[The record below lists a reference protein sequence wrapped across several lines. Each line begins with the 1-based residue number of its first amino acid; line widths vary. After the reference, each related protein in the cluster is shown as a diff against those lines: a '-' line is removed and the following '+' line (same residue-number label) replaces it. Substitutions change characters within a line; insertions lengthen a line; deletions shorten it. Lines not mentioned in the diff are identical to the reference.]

1 MTRYLG
7 NIPHKPQI
15 ENKYLTKKQ
24 HRILRIKYPVAKLN
38 IRPQVQLKESF
49 FAVGSKYWISQM
61 FAYEVR
67 NIRRNYYIFH
77 FFTLLKI
84 CSVPISYFVFRH
96 TREKQSA
103 RCVLQKVALKCF
115 ACTKVSFLITEN
127 IWCNCFPMNFF
138 TEHVRTTAS
147 SLFYVHKKLPE
158 YVYLFTCRHVSR
170 TYRGNLDILHE
181 SN

>member
-38 IRPQVQLKESF
+38 IRPQVQLKESL

-84 CSVPISYFVFRH
+84 CSVPISYFVFQVHQREAIGQMCSAKSCSKMFCLYQSQLFDYREH
-96 TREKQSA
+96 LVQLFSHEFFYRTRPDN
-103 RCVLQKVALKCF
+103 R
-115 ACTKVSFLITEN
+115 
-127 IWCNCFPMNFF
+127 FF
-138 TEHVRTTAS
+138 TFLRAQETT
-147 SLFYVHKKLPE
+147 
-158 YVYLFTCRHVSR
+158 
-170 TYRGNLDILHE
+170 
-181 SN
+181 